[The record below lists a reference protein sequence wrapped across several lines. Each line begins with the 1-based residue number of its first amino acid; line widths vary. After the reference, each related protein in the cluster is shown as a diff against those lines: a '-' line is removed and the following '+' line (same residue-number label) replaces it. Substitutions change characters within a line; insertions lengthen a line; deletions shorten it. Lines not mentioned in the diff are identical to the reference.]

1 MEVRMKVRIDGVDDA
16 GATRHSRHDSGTTM
30 TRGRGSDKQGRRC
43 GDDAA
48 TTGRNDEATT

>member
-1 MEVRMKVRIDGVDDA
+1 MEVRMKMRIDGGDDA
-16 GATRHSRHDSGTTM
+16 GATRHDAGTTT
-30 TRGRGSDKQGRRC
+30 TRGRGSDKQGRRR